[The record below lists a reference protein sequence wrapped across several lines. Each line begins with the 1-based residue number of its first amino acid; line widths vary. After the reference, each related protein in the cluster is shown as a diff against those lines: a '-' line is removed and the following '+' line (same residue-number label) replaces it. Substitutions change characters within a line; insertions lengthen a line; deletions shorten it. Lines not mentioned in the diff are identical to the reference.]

1 MYNLYFH
8 SAVSAMKVI
17 LVSNKA
23 WRHRRT
29 FQSDVYKRRRYRAE
43 DCIEMVLYEEVTGGW
58 PDTLLIWPEWR

>member
-8 SAVSAMKVI
+8 SARSAVSAMKVI
-17 LVSNKA
+17 LV
-23 WRHRRT
+23 RHRRT

-43 DCIEMVLYEEVTGGW
+43 DCIEMVLYEAVTGGW